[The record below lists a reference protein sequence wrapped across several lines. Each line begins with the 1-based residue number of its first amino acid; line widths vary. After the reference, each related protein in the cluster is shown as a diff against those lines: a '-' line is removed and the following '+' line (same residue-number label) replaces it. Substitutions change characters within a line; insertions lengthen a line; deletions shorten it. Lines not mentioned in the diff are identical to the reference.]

1 MRNNLIQDVFN
12 RATLR
17 TKAVL
22 TGSIIALSISAIT
35 SIAIFEIS
43 ETYLTNQRTAIA
55 TSQISS
61 ASRLVAQ
68 AIYEGNNPLDS
79 LLTASNT
86 FPNALTAI
94 RQNDEWFVSKAGFN
108 IDEIPAEIIDL
119 ATAGTPA
126 RSKIKFGGDP
136 AISIGIPISIN
147 NSVKY
152 RFVGVV
158 TTLELQRTFSLLQN
172 VLLAGVAF
180 SSFGG
185 AFIGL
190 WLSRRVSEPLHEV
203 SEAAQKIA
211 FGDLTIQ
218 IAIPVEPDLKNIADT
233 FNFMTKSLQTR
244 IAREAR
250 FGAVVSHELKSPLTA
265 IRGATDLL
273 EGMRNELPSKAT
285 FSIDILNERVRYFE
299 KILNDL
305 IEISRYES
313 GTVQPNLEELAIQP
327 LINALLDRNDNVQ
340 V

>member
-68 AIYEGNNPLDS
+68 AIYEGNNPLDY

-136 AISIGIPISIN
+136 AIAIGIPISIN

-190 WLSRRVSEPLHEV
+190 WLSRRV
-203 SEAAQKIA
+203 
-211 FGDLTIQ
+211 
-218 IAIPVEPDLKNIADT
+218 
-233 FNFMTKSLQTR
+233 
-244 IAREAR
+244 
-250 FGAVVSHELKSPLTA
+250 
-265 IRGATDLL
+265 
-273 EGMRNELPSKAT
+273 
-285 FSIDILNERVRYFE
+285 
-299 KILNDL
+299 
-305 IEISRYES
+305 
-313 GTVQPNLEELAIQP
+313 
-327 LINALLDRNDNVQ
+327 
-340 V
+340 